1 MALPPITPPGSPSI
15 QPLTGQP
22 LTSGLPTPPQTP
34 QKSGVIDFGKI
45 PPLSLNKNEVEE
57 PAQNEH
63 ADKGGFRGAMDK
75 VADKT
80 WAIPGFSAVTGG
92 IADGEPGVGGAL
104 KGAAGGVGDVMKNNV
119 ESLSISSFRDIPKSP
134 MKALG
139 DAYAKNIENSDRAP
153 EWAKKGAEKLG

>member
-34 QKSGVIDFGKI
+34 QKSGSGVIDFGKI

-119 ESLSISSFRDIPKSP
+119 ESLKGLPTSP
-134 MKALG
+134 NQALLG
-139 DAYAKNIENSDRAP
+139 AYTKNVENSDRAP